1 MNNEALLLI
10 LSKIEHQ
17 IQSCSDIEKENIKRD
32 LQLVSNTIDSGE
44 YQSTELLNRNRFDTQ
59 KRTYEFFSYI
69 KGYYEQATHW
79 KMMLQNIISE
89 NTLSILDIGPGFSP
103 KIELALKLLNFKGN
117 LTVLDK
123 SESALNGLKDILAL
137 SGIPFK
143 LNCIC
148 DDLFLVQSATY
159 DVVTA
164 NHLFDDLMLDGFCR
178 AQGRSLVEVYES
190 EGSMIRTTH
199 EIINAFDT
207 QELEECIDQ
216 CFNSLVRPGGY
227 LLLRH
232 YQGITEKALELE
244 QWYEFIT
251 RFFNKVICRLTNEA
265 FSLRE
270 TKNSFVLLQKIPHPI

>member
-1 MNNEALLLI
+1 MNDNALFLI
-10 LSKIEHQ
+10 LSKIERQ
-17 IQSCSDIEKENIKRD
+17 TQRCSDIEKENIKRD
-32 LQLVSNTIDSGE
+32 LQLISSTIDSGE

-69 KGYYEQATHW
+69 KGYYEQAAHW
-79 KMMLQNIISE
+79 KMMLQNIVNE

-123 SESALNGLKDILAL
+123 SESALSGLKDILAL
-137 SGIPFK
+137 SGTPFK

-148 DDLFLVQSATY
+148 DDLFLVQTTPY

-190 EGSMIRTTH
+190 ESSMIHITQ
-199 EIINAFDT
+199 EIINTFDT
-207 QELEECIDQ
+207 QELEKCLYH

-251 RFFNKVICRLTNEA
+251 RFFNKVIYRLTNEA
-265 FSLRE
+265 FSLLE
-270 TKNSFVLLQKIPHPI
+270 TKNSFVLLQKIPHPT